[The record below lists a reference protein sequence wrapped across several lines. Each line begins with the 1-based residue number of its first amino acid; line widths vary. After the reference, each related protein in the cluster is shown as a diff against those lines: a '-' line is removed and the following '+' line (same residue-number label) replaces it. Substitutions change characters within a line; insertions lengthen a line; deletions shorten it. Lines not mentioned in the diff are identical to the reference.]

1 MISRTIVFCD
11 RDWGQENQMLCTE
24 LADWMLGENDAHK
37 NFFTNSFYP
46 RILLMARLT
55 SRFILEVEG
64 LISYGDTVRRLLLL
78 QGRKERTLAY
88 THTDSWPIHGQ

>member
-1 MISRTIVFCD
+1 MIRNFLHGRAAQRMISRTIVFCD

-24 LADWMLGENDAHK
+24 LADLRLGENDVLK
-37 NFFTNSFYP
+37 NLSTNSFYP

-64 LISYGDTVRRLLLL
+64 LISHGDTVRRLLLL
-78 QGRKERTLAY
+78 KGN
-88 THTDSWPIHGQ
+88 I